1 MVLMSIEDIA
11 SSFMEKL
18 QQAMDNWNTGEPSQM
33 LGLLNQLQK
42 DAYTEGYQHAIDIL
56 QEGLVWFLERTVE
69 I

>member
-1 MVLMSIEDIA
+1 MFIDDIA

-18 QQAMDNWNTGEPSQM
+18 QQAADSWNTGEPGPM

-42 DAYTEGYQHAIDIL
+42 DAYTEGYQHTIDIL
-56 QEGLVWFLERTVE
+56 LEGLCGPLEGTVG